1 MNLPYILTPGYRRP
15 PLTKG
20 RLQGGDNICIF
31 IQNWYHLFSLNF
43 TFTPVKFKFK
53 FRFRFKFKLFVMK
66 PNNTLPDGPK
76 MPKLLRRLK
85 FVFQPIKYV
94 EDFAQA
100 HGDIFAIGGFQ
111 GKNAA
116 IYISHPKAL
125 EQLFTADPSYLE
137 SGRGNGILR
146 FLLGDYSMILLDG
159 KEHRRQ
165 RQLLAPPFHGER
177 MRAYGET
184 ICEVVEQVTSEW
196 EMGKPFN
203 IRLSTQE
210 IALRVILRVVF
221 GLDEGERFRE
231 LRKLLNSVLESIGSP
246 FLSAGLFFRFLQKEL
261 GGLSPWGKMKRQL
274 RQVDELI
281 YELIQERRA
290 EPDQNRQD
298 ILSLMMSARDEDGQP
313 MSDQEL
319 HDELMTLL
327 IAGHE
332 TTASVLSWAFYW
344 IDYLPEVRK
353 KLLQELAEQGDNLD
367 PSLISK
373 LPYLTAVCQ
382 ETLRIYPIVISG
394 FVRIVKSPIEIMGY
408 QIPEGSLVVPS
419 IYLAHHRE
427 EVYPESKQ
435 FKPERF
441 LERQFSPY
449 EFLPFGGGNRRCI
462 GMAFALYEMKIAIAT
477 ILSHYTV
484 SRVDKRPVTPVR
496 RGLTLAA
503 PAGMKMVATPV
514 SKSAKTLVTGS
525 I

>member
-1 MNLPYILTPGYRRP
+1 M
-15 PLTKG
+15 
-20 RLQGGDNICIF
+20 
-31 IQNWYHLFSLNF
+31 
-43 TFTPVKFKFK
+43 
-53 FRFRFKFKLFVMK
+53 MK
-66 PNNTLPDGPK
+66 PSNSLPDGPTT
-76 MPKLLRRLK
+76 PKLLRRLK
-85 FVFQPIKYV
+85 FVFRPIEYL

-100 HGDIFAIGGFQ
+100 YGDMFAIGGFQ
-111 GKNAA
+111 GQNTA

-125 EQLFTADPSYLE
+125 EQLFTADPKYLE

-146 FLLGDYSMILLDG
+146 FLLGDRSMILLDG

-184 ICEVVEQVTSEW
+184 ICKVVEQVTSQW

-203 IRLSTQE
+203 IRLSMQE

-221 GLDEGERFRE
+221 GLDEGERFQE
-231 LRKLLNSVLESIGSP
+231 LRKLLNSVLESISSP
-246 FLSAGLFFRFLQKEL
+246 LLSAGLFFRFLQKEL

-281 YELIQERRA
+281 YELIRERRA
-290 EPDQNRQD
+290 EGDQNRQD

-313 MSDQEL
+313 MSDKEL

-332 TTASVLSWAFYW
+332 TTASALSWAFYW
-344 IDYLPEVRK
+344 IDYLPEVRE
-353 KLLQELAEQGDNLD
+353 KLLQELAEQGNNLD
-367 PSLISK
+367 PSVISK

-382 ETLRIYPIVISG
+382 ETLRIYPVVMSG
-394 FVRIVKSPIEIMGY
+394 FIRIVKSPIEIMGY
-408 QIPEGSLVVPS
+408 QIPEGTLIAPS

-427 EVYPESKQ
+427 EVYPDSKQ

-449 EFLPFGGGNRRCI
+449 EFLPFGGGHRRCI
-462 GMAFALYEMKIAIAT
+462 GMAFALYEMKIAIAS
-477 ILSHYTV
+477 ILSRYTV
-484 SRVDKRPVTPVR
+484 SRVDKRPITPVR

-503 PAGMKMVATPV
+503 PAGMKMVATPAT
-514 SKSAKTLVTGS
+514 KSAKTLVTGA